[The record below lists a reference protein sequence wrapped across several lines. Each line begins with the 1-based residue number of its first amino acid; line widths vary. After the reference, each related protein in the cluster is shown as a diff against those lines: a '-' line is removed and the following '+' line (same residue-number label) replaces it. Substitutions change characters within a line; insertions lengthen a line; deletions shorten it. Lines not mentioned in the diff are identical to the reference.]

1 MSLPKLVIATN
12 NRAKLREFAELLEG
26 SGFELVTPGDL
37 GLEWEVEETGASFE
51 ENARMKAVDAA
62 RAAGLPA
69 LADDSGLE
77 VDYLDGRP
85 GIFSARYAGGSRTSA
100 DIAESEQIR
109 LLLDEMRG
117 VPDERR
123 AARFRCVIA
132 VATPA
137 GDVHTFDGVF
147 EGRIGHEP
155 RGENGFG
162 YDPIFVVPER
172 GVTSAELPRD
182 EKDAISHRGQA
193 LRKARVVL
201 EQMARDDQ
209 HTA

>member
-1 MSLPKLVIATN
+1 MPTLVIATN
-12 NRAKLREFAELLEG
+12 NKGKLREFRRLLDG
-26 SGFELVTPGDL
+26 AGWALLTPADL
-37 GLEWEVEETGASFE
+37 GIAWEVEETGQTFE
-51 ENARMKAVDAA
+51 ENATLKALDAM
-62 RAAGLPA
+62 RATGHIA

-77 VDYLDGRP
+77 VDHLGGRP

-100 DIAESEQIR
+100 DIAESEQNR

-123 AARFRCVIA
+123 GARFRCVIA
-132 VATPA
+132 IATPA
-137 GDVHTFDGVF
+137 GGVHTFDGVF

-201 EQMARDDQ
+201 EQMARDAQ